1 MSALT
6 AGIAYKLLG
15 EHVSRYLKESEGKAV
30 SWNKKHKAVFEE
42 ITAKMDKQN
51 YALLSALHL
60 LTADYRLWKIMDGII
75 QKYHPDWMACG
86 DIPPNALPVGGQNR
100 TPADRGEGTGRQ
112 ENQGRH
118 AAVRRAI
125 RDLRRAGLVETEQR
139 YRTKGG
145 KSSLL
150 FQLKDRRKGT
160 SHGERV
166 TAEKKNVDF

>member
-51 YALLSALHL
+51 YALLSALYL

-100 TPADRGEGTGRQ
+100 TPAGRKIK
-112 ENQGRH
+112 GRH

-125 RDLRRAGLVETEQR
+125 RDLRRAGLVETKQR

-145 KSSLL
+145 KRSLL